1 MVKEYYGLVLRWN
14 QETQEIKV
22 VDGDPVFQKSIAVHE
37 LTLLTSIAE
46 GQLLDATFGTFDEV
60 HSKFTAITEAI
71 PMSESSLNAYSCPIP
86 DAVLTV
92 SGTYYVSFALK
103 MPVVAS
109 DGETQY
115 KVLTTG
121 VASFTVNA
129 SIAQVAHNPID
140 QDTADI
146 IMLEINR
153 LAERVTALENVTIS
167 KVLVDFTCALLE
179 ENGAKFYEY
188 YKTYSDGS
196 TARMRVPAAGQG
208 GGTVLSDW
216 LTILTFT
223 EDSWLSAS
231 GGGYELAFGPGQTG
245 FSDDRYM
252 ALLSR
257 TGTETY
263 KAGSDLTAAE
273 RNGYYTQADTT
284 FIGSDGSIYLTSNAQ
299 YSGRLLLFGAQ
310 TFSSN
315 FVKSIAIVGGDL
327 FVTYVDGTT
336 ETLSAT
342 WTTPEEVDA
351 KIRAALT
358 WKDYTS
364 AVKGGTK

>member
-1 MVKEYYGLVLRWN
+1 MIVFVKADGTAIDVVPTPVYQGSSLKGSLYFVGPFPNTDAVSVSFILANGDYTEEYGLTSVSEL
-14 QETQEIKV
+14 EGVTDKL
-22 VDGDPVFQKSIAVHE
+22 GDEYGVWEWQTKNGLVTKYA
-37 LTLLTSIAE
+37 
-46 GQLLDATFGTFDEV
+46 GT
-60 HSKFTAITEAI
+60 
-71 PMSESSLNAYSCPIP
+71 
-86 DAVLTV
+86 
-92 SGTYYVSFALK
+92 
-103 MPVVAS
+103 VVAQFKVS
-109 DGETQY
+109 YSGE
-115 KVLTTG
+115 V
-121 VASFTVNA
+121 VATSSVNF
-129 SIAQVAHNPID
+129 SVQKG
-140 QDTADI
+140 TAPLPPEEPDPNQWQAL
-146 IMLEINR
+146 LEMYSG
-153 LAERVTALENVTIS
+153 LAGRVTDLENRNTA

-179 ENGAKFYEY
+179 EQGVKYYEFY
-188 YKTYSDGS
+188 KIYSDGS

-208 GGTVLSDW
+208 GGTVVSDW

-223 EDSWLSAS
+223 EESWLSAS

-284 FIGSDGSIYLTSNAQ
+284 FIGSDGSIYMTSNAQ
-299 YSGRLLLFGAQ
+299 YGGRLLLFGAQ